1 MREIKFRVWDINT
14 KLFYRPKEYGDY
26 QGHYHLNLNGEF
38 TRFASGVGGKEVVV
52 QQCTGLKDKT
62 GKDIYEGDI
71 VRYVEK
77 MHEHG
82 DSQVLTAT
90 VIYDNDYGA
99 WGLGKN
105 EEHIWNYFL
114 DFTVVKNSV
123 EVLGNIFENKD
134 LLK

>member
-1 MREIKFRVWDINT
+1 MRDLKFRVWITPWGNAEPTSEMVYIQD
-14 KLFYRPKEYGDY
+14 
-26 QGHYHLNLNGEF
+26 GELGSYF
-38 TRFASGVGGKEVVV
+38 GNWERGGYKDAVF
-52 QQCTGLKDKT
+52 QQYTGLKDKT
-62 GKDIYEGDI
+62 GKEIYEGDI

-77 MHEHG
+77 MDQHG

-99 WGLGKN
+99 WGLGKK
-105 EEHIWNYFL
+105 EVHNYFL
-114 DFTVVKNSV
+114 DFTVLKNTV